1 MTGPR
6 ELEVPRER
14 GDPLRVRQRDLDGGG
29 PGELQGAAHPG
40 TEPELEDHLER
51 QPLGNQLPRVLRPGV
66 LTREQPVHV
75 LAAVQ
80 VGRDDGGQPL
90 GRARLGDHVRDQ
102 VVQVRR
108 TAAIVQD
115 RRDERAEGE
124 GVGAAGDEPG
134 AVRRVLHRVVEQQRL
149 ALRVLELPAGEQ
161 LGDGDR
167 GQAGQA
173 RAEEPGAVVHPARRA
188 PVMLGG
194 VDAILV
200 VPDVAEHRYVDDVTA
215 EVLGGVQRAD
225 AVTGGVEHEDGDR
238 AGLAGRAGG
247 DLFVGRGDQRPDQA
261 LAGHR
266 RAVDLRRVRHQLLR
280 VLLRGKRRPSGT
292 AAVTAVH
299 GGQRLAGDPALGGLR
314 LRARLPEPGE
324 PRVRADDPEQP
335 AERPDP
341 QVRLDMQERPGHVVR
356 VPGLREQ
363 RDEPRERGRRLLREA
378 PERLTPVVGTLPGQ
392 QVQHLA
398 GCGRPVA
405 EHVHQRVRED
415 VSPQHPPEFRRVG
428 DLLAGDE
435 LGDLR
440 HRLVVH
446 TRVAQPREFLR
457 RRERKRVVDLAEELL
472 GGQPLLGDHRVLAER
487 GAEDLLGDLPD
498 AFLVPALPQR
508 GGCRDRADV
517 SERLA
522 GL

>member
-1 MTGPR
+1 MVGDAAAHPEPLQDAPDQDHVPVRCRQVTGHR
-6 ELEVPRER
+6 GGASELEVPGER
-14 GDPLRVRQRDLDGGG
+14 GDSRRVRQRDLDGGG

-40 TEPELEDHLER
+40 TEPELEDHLEG
-51 QPLGNQLPRVLRPGV
+51 QPLGDQPPRVLRPRV

-80 VGRDDGGQPL
+80 VGRDDGGQPP

-102 VVQVRR
+102 VVEVRR
-108 TAAIVQD
+108 AAAVVQD
-115 RRDERAEGE
+115 RRDERTEGE

-134 AVRRVLHRVVEQQRL
+134 AVRRVLYRVVEQQRL

-173 RAEEPGAVVHPARRA
+173 RAEEPGTVVHPAGRA
-188 PVMLGG
+188 PVVLGG

-200 VPDVAEHRYVDDVTA
+200 VPYVPQHRYVGDVMA
-215 EVLGGVQRAD
+215 KILGGVQRAD
-225 AVTGGVEHEDGDR
+225 AVAGGVEHEDGDR

-247 DLFVGRGDQRPDQA
+247 DLFACRGDQRPDET

-266 RAVDLRRVRHQLLR
+266 RAVDLRRVRHQLVR
-280 VLLRGKRRPSGT
+280 VLLRGKRRPAGT

-299 GGQRLAGDPALGGLR
+299 GGQRLAGDPALRGLR
-314 LRARLPEPGE
+314 LRAHLPEPGE

-356 VPGLREQ
+356 VPGHGEQ
-363 RDEPRERGRRLLREA
+363 RDEPRECGRRLPRGA
-378 PERLTPVVGTLPGQ
+378 PERLTPGIGALPGQ
-392 QVQHLA
+392 QIQHLA
-398 GCGRPVA
+398 GGGRFVA

-415 VSPQHPPEFRRVG
+415 VSPQHPPQLRRVG
-428 DLLAGDE
+428 GRP
-435 LGDLR
+435 GR
-440 HRLVVH
+440 
-446 TRVAQPREFLR
+446 
-457 RRERKRVVDLAEELL
+457 
-472 GGQPLLGDHRVLAER
+472 
-487 GAEDLLGDLPD
+487 
-498 AFLVPALPQR
+498 
-508 GGCRDRADV
+508 
-517 SERLA
+517 
-522 GL
+522 